1 MQLPSIIPNWTR
13 VYTGKVHDVYQP
25 VHTLAHTAGDTVI
38 LVASD
43 RIAVLDRVLPSV
55 IPGKGQV
62 LTAIAAWWFDKLE
75 DVVPNH
81 FLSTD
86 VPDEV
91 AGRAM
96 LVQRLRMYP
105 IECTVVGYMTVG
117 AFEEYSGARTVG
129 GQDVPKG
136 LKVGDPLPEPLFVP
150 SRKGEAGHDDETIS
164 FTEMCDMVGHEQA
177 EQLRDISLQLYERA
191 FEIAKARGLIIAEC
205 KLEFGASYDSGDS
218 EFVLGDQAFTPD
230 SATYWLESEAK
241 EGLPRAFGK
250 EYVRN
255 AVRKRAAEWIKGHGP
270 APILAADVVEEMGSR
285 YRLVEKMLLGEDPTE
300 EEEG

>member
-1 MQLPSIIPNWTR
+1 MQLPPIIPNWTR

-25 VHTLAHTAGDTVI
+25 VHTLAHTAGDTMI

-62 LTAIAAWWFDKLE
+62 LTRIAAWWFDRLE

-86 VPDEV
+86 VPPEV

-105 IECTVVGYMTVG
+105 IECTVVGYMTVR
-117 AFEEYSGARTVG
+117 AFEEYARAGTVG
-129 GQDVPKG
+129 GHELPAG
-136 LKVGDPLPEPLFVP
+136 LNVGDRLPEALFVP

-164 FTEMCDMVGHEQA
+164 FAQMCDLVGHEQA
-177 EQLRDISLQLYERA
+177 EQLREISLELYERA
-191 FEIAKARGLIIAEC
+191 FGIAKAKGLIIAEC
-205 KLEFGASYDSGDS
+205 KLEFGASYDSGDND
-218 EFVLGDQAFTPD
+218 FVLADQAFTPD
-230 SATYWLESEAK
+230 SATYWLESEAAD
-241 EGLPRAFGK
+241 GLPRAFGK

-255 AVRKRAAEWIKGHGP
+255 AVRKKAVEWVKGCGP
-270 APILAADVVEEMGSR
+270 APVLEPEVVDEMGSR
-285 YRLVEKMLLGEDPTE
+285 YRLVEKKLLGEGSE
-300 EEEG
+300 H